1 MNYLVNR
8 DGEVIRT
15 IPDSC
20 GDIPEHI
27 DTKETY
33 GIPLTFSGIG
43 ITVYGE
49 YITDKHCFKV
59 ENVIDQPPDA
69 NIRAGD
75 ELLIGMSE
83 EERKAF
89 EKQLLETFVGL
100 FSGMRGKSK
109 EVNPGSNEKGNGG

>member
-8 DGEVIRT
+8 DGEVIKT
-15 IPDSC
+15 IPDSW

-33 GIPLTFSGIG
+33 GIPMTFSGIG

-49 YITDKHCFKV
+49 HITDKHCLKV
-59 ENVIDQPPDA
+59 KKVIEQPPDA

-75 ELLIGMSE
+75 ELLLGTNE

-89 EKQLLETFVGL
+89 EKRLLETFVDL
-100 FSGMRGKSK
+100 FFGM
-109 EVNPGSNEKGNGG
+109 

>member
-8 DGEVIRT
+8 DGDVIKT

-27 DTKETY
+27 DTKEAY
-33 GIPLTFSGIG
+33 GIPLTLSGTG
-43 ITVYGE
+43 VTVYGE
-49 YITDKHCFKV
+49 YIADKHCFKV
-59 ENVIDQPPDA
+59 KKVIDQPPDA

-89 EKQLLETFVGL
+89 EKRLLQTFVDL
-100 FSGMRGKSK
+100 FFGM
-109 EVNPGSNEKGNGG
+109 